1 MGIFTDVDEIRRLSD
16 ELGALV
22 RKRFRE
28 VARMDAEEIAEN
40 LIEEKGLD
48 TVCRDINNAISEASD
63 MIHEAADTNVTYD
76 FDNFLLATFDPYPE
90 REEVDDYIIK
100 ESACAEEPEFFVTK
114 AAQLYA
120 YELWRVG
127 IRKELEEILKE
138 KCAGVV
144 KRSLARIRVR

>member
-100 ESACAEEPEFFVTK
+100 ESACAEE
-114 AAQLYA
+114 YA